1 MKLCSS
7 DNQYTTVPHNH
18 YMLHVNMLK
27 VADSKNK
34 KDDMQK
40 ALEMLKREVWTLAE
54 GKDRSF

>member
-1 MKLCSS
+1 
-7 DNQYTTVPHNH
+7 
-18 YMLHVNMLK
+18 MLHVNMLK